1 MAIFDPSQFKPD
13 NLTLENFP
21 LGRHVVFIS
30 DAKPHTSKSGT
41 QAIEIDFYIHDP
53 ASPHKG
59 RSLRFSKFWTSEKA
73 LPRLANL
80 CRACATPVAAFDLTD
95 PKAIEGAL
103 IDQILSIEAKAKTE
117 TYQGETRTRIEADR
131 FQRISAEEARR
142 LREEYGP
149 TMLPPITGDEDT
161 APKGGG
167 YGGEGASK
175 PKGAGFNDDDI
186 PF

>member
-59 RSLRFSKFWTSEKA
+59 RSLRFSKFWTSQKA

-80 CRACATPVAAFDLTD
+80 CRACATPVAAFDLSD
-95 PKAIEGAL
+95 PAAIEGAL

-149 TMLPPITGDEDT
+149 TMLPPITGDES
-161 APKGGG
+161 P
-167 YGGEGASK
+167 SK
-175 PKGAGFNDDDI
+175 PKGEGFGDDDI

>member
-13 NLTLENFP
+13 NLSLENFP

-30 DAKPHTSKSGT
+30 DAKPHTSKTGS

-80 CRACATPVAAFDLTD
+80 CRACATPVAAFDLSD
-95 PKAIEGAL
+95 PAAIEGAL

-131 FQRISAEEARR
+131 FQRITAEEARR
-142 LREEYGP
+142 LRDEYGP
-149 TMLPPITGDEDT
+149 TMLPPITGDES
-161 APKGGG
+161 P
-167 YGGEGASK
+167 SK
-175 PKGAGFNDDDI
+175 PKGEGFGDDDI

>member
-1 MAIFDPSQFKPD
+1 
-13 NLTLENFP
+13 
-21 LGRHVVFIS
+21 
-30 DAKPHTSKSGT
+30 
-41 QAIEIDFYIHDP
+41 
-53 ASPHKG
+53 
-59 RSLRFSKFWTSEKA
+59 
-73 LPRLANL
+73 L
-80 CRACATPVAAFDLTD
+80 CRACATPVAAFDLSD
-95 PKAIEGAL
+95 AAAIECAL

-131 FQRISAEEARR
+131 FQRITAEEARR
-142 LREEYGP
+142 LRDEYGP

>member
-30 DAKPHTSKSGT
+30 DAKPHTSKSGS

-80 CRACATPVAAFDLTD
+80 CRACATPVAAFDLSD
-95 PKAIEGAL
+95 PAAIEGAL

-142 LREEYGP
+142 LRDEYGP

-161 APKGGG
+161 APKTAG
-167 YGGEGASK
+167 YGGEGSSK
-175 PKGAGFNDDDI
+175 PKGEGFGDDDI

>member
-30 DAKPHTSKSGT
+30 DAKPHTSKSGS

-80 CRACATPVAAFDLTD
+80 CRACATPVAAFDLSD
-95 PKAIEGAL
+95 PAAIEGAL

-142 LREEYGP
+142 LRDEYGP
-149 TMLPPITGDEDT
+149 TMLPPITGDEN
-161 APKGGG
+161 P
-167 YGGEGASK
+167 SK
-175 PKGAGFNDDDI
+175 PKGEGFGDDDI

>member
-80 CRACATPVAAFDLTD
+80 CRACATPVAAFDLSD
-95 PKAIEGAL
+95 PAAIEGAL

-149 TMLPPITGDEDT
+149 TMLPPITGDES
-161 APKGGG
+161 P
-167 YGGEGASK
+167 SK
-175 PKGAGFNDDDI
+175 PKGEGFGDDDI

>member
-30 DAKPHTSKSGT
+30 DAKPHTSKSGS

-80 CRACATPVAAFDLTD
+80 CRACATPVAAFDLSD
-95 PKAIEGAL
+95 PAAIEGAL

-167 YGGEGASK
+167 YGGEGSSK

>member
-80 CRACATPVAAFDLTD
+80 CRACATPVAAFDLSD
-95 PKAIEGAL
+95 PAAIEGAL

-131 FQRISAEEARR
+131 FQLISAEEARR

-149 TMLPPITGDEDT
+149 TMLPPITGDES
-161 APKGGG
+161 P
-167 YGGEGASK
+167 SK
-175 PKGAGFNDDDI
+175 PKGEGFGDDDI

>member
-30 DAKPHTSKSGT
+30 DAKPHTSKSGS

-131 FQRISAEEARR
+131 FQRITAEEARR

-149 TMLPPITGDEDT
+149 TMLPPITGDES
-161 APKGGG
+161 P
-167 YGGEGASK
+167 SK
-175 PKGAGFNDDDI
+175 PKGEGFGDDDI

>member
-13 NLTLENFP
+13 NLSLESFP
-21 LGRHVVFIS
+21 LGRHVAFIC
-30 DAKPHTSKSGT
+30 DAKPYTSKSGSS
-41 QAIEIDFYIHDP
+41 AIEIDFYIHDP

-59 RSLRFSKFWTSEKA
+59 RILRFQKFWTSEKA
-73 LPRLANL
+73 LPRLASL

-103 IDQILSIEAKAKTE
+103 LDQILSFEAKAKAD
-117 TYQGETRTRIEADR
+117 TYQGETRTKIEADR
-131 FQRISAEEARR
+131 FNRITAEEARR

-149 TMLPPITGDEDT
+149 TMLPPIQSDENPA
-161 APKGGG
+161 APKG
-167 YGGEGASK
+167 EGF
-175 PKGAGFNDDDI
+175 GDDDI

>member
-1 MAIFDPSQFKPD
+1 M
-13 NLTLENFP
+13 
-21 LGRHVVFIS
+21 
-30 DAKPHTSKSGT
+30 
-41 QAIEIDFYIHDP
+41 
-53 ASPHKG
+53 
-59 RSLRFSKFWTSEKA
+59 
-73 LPRLANL
+73 
-80 CRACATPVAAFDLTD
+80 PVAAFDLSD
-95 PKAIEGAL
+95 PAAIEGAL

-142 LREEYGP
+142 LRDEYGP

-161 APKGGG
+161 APKTAG
-167 YGGEGASK
+167 YGGEGSSK

>member
-30 DAKPHTSKSGT
+30 DAKPHTSKSGS

-80 CRACATPVAAFDLTD
+80 CRACATPVAAFDLSD
-95 PKAIEGAL
+95 PAAIEGAL

-131 FQRISAEEARR
+131 FQRITAEEARR
-142 LREEYGP
+142 LRDEYGP
-149 TMLPPITGDEDT
+149 TMLPPITGDES
-161 APKGGG
+161 P
-167 YGGEGASK
+167 SK
-175 PKGAGFNDDDI
+175 PKGEGFGDDDI

>member
-80 CRACATPVAAFDLTD
+80 CRACATPVAAFDLSD
-95 PKAIEGAL
+95 PAAIEGAL

-131 FQRISAEEARR
+131 FQRITAEEARR

-175 PKGAGFNDDDI
+175 PKSAGFNDDDI

>member
-80 CRACATPVAAFDLTD
+80 CRACATPVAVNATSAQPVKRFSRFHSDS
-95 PKAIEGAL
+95 PWRI
-103 IDQILSIEAKAKTE
+103 KTSLYIKE
-117 TYQGETRTRIEADR
+117 
-131 FQRISAEEARR
+131 
-142 LREEYGP
+142 
-149 TMLPPITGDEDT
+149 
-161 APKGGG
+161 
-167 YGGEGASK
+167 K
-175 PKGAGFNDDDI
+175 P
-186 PF
+186 

>member
-13 NLTLENFP
+13 NLSLENFP

-30 DAKPHTSKSGT
+30 DAKPHTSKSGS

-80 CRACATPVAAFDLTD
+80 CRACATPVAAFDLSD
-95 PKAIEGAL
+95 PAAIEGAL
-103 IDQILSIEAKAKTE
+103 IDQILSIEAKAKILGFFL
-117 TYQGETRTRIEADR
+117 GETFVLLPRSGKITLSVALQRVIRRRPDR
-131 FQRISAEEARR
+131 HWQANQQEGHGR
-142 LREEYGP
+142 YGP
-149 TMLPPITGDEDT
+149 RLDYR
-161 APKGGG
+161 ALR
-167 YGGEGASK
+167 
-175 PKGAGFNDDDI
+175 
-186 PF
+186 

>member
-13 NLTLENFP
+13 NLSLENFP

-80 CRACATPVAAFDLTD
+80 CRACATPVAAFDLSD
-95 PKAIEGAL
+95 PAAIEGAL

-142 LREEYGP
+142 LRDEYGP
-149 TMLPPITGDEDT
+149 TMLPPITGDES
-161 APKGGG
+161 P
-167 YGGEGASK
+167 SK
-175 PKGAGFNDDDI
+175 PKGEGFGDDDI

>member
-80 CRACATPVAAFDLTD
+80 CRACATPVAAFDLSD
-95 PKAIEGAL
+95 PAAIEGAL

-149 TMLPPITGDEDT
+149 TMLPPITGDES
-161 APKGGG
+161 P
-167 YGGEGASK
+167 SK

>member
-80 CRACATPVAAFDLTD
+80 CRACATPVAAFDLSD
-95 PKAIEGAL
+95 PAAIEGAL
-103 IDQILSIEAKAKTE
+103 LDQILSIEAKAKTE

-149 TMLPPITGDEDT
+149 TMLPPITGDES
-161 APKGGG
+161 P
-167 YGGEGASK
+167 SK
-175 PKGAGFNDDDI
+175 PKGEGFGDDDI

>member
-30 DAKPHTSKSGT
+30 DAKPHTSKSGS

-80 CRACATPVAAFDLTD
+80 CRACATPVAAFDLSD
-95 PKAIEGAL
+95 PAAIEGAL

-131 FQRISAEEARR
+131 FQRITAEEARR

-149 TMLPPITGDEDT
+149 TMLPPITGDES
-161 APKGGG
+161 P
-167 YGGEGASK
+167 SK
-175 PKGAGFNDDDI
+175 PKGEGFGDDDI

>member
-59 RSLRFSKFWTSEKA
+59 RSLRFQKFWTSEKA
-73 LPRLANL
+73 LPRLASL
-80 CRACATPVAAFDLTD
+80 CRACATPVAKFDLSD
-95 PKAIEGAL
+95 PAAIEGAL

-149 TMLPPITGDEDT
+149 TMLPPITGDES
-161 APKGGG
+161 P
-167 YGGEGASK
+167 SK
-175 PKGAGFNDDDI
+175 PKGEGFGDDDI

>member
-30 DAKPHTSKSGT
+30 DAKPHTSKSGS

-80 CRACATPVAAFDLTD
+80 CRACATPVAAFDLSD
-95 PKAIEGAL
+95 PAAIEGAL

-149 TMLPPITGDEDT
+149 TMLPPITGDES
-161 APKGGG
+161 P
-167 YGGEGASK
+167 SK
-175 PKGAGFNDDDI
+175 PKGEGFGDDDI

>member
-30 DAKPHTSKSGT
+30 DAKPHTSKSGS

-80 CRACATPVAAFDLTD
+80 CRACATPVAAFDLSD
-95 PKAIEGAL
+95 SAAIEGAL

-149 TMLPPITGDEDT
+149 TMLPPITGDES
-161 APKGGG
+161 P
-167 YGGEGASK
+167 SK
-175 PKGAGFNDDDI
+175 PKGDGFGDDDI

>member
-80 CRACATPVAAFDLTD
+80 CRACATPVAAFDLSD
-95 PKAIEGAL
+95 PAAIEGAL

-117 TYQGETRTRIEADR
+117 TYQGESRTRIEADR

-149 TMLPPITGDEDT
+149 TMLPPISSDEH
-161 APKGGG
+161 P
-167 YGGEGASK
+167 SK
-175 PKGAGFNDDDI
+175 PKGEGFGDDDI

>member
-13 NLTLENFP
+13 NLSLENFP

-80 CRACATPVAAFDLTD
+80 CRACATPVAAFDLSD
-95 PKAIEGAL
+95 PAAIEGAL

-149 TMLPPITGDEDT
+149 TMLPPITGDES
-161 APKGGG
+161 P
-167 YGGEGASK
+167 SK